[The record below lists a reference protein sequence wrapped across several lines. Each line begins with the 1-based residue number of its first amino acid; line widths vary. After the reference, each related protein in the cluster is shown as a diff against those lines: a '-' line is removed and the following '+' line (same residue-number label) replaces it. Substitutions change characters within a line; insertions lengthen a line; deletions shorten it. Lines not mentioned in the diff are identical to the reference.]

1 MRIAARHPIGHR
13 PLSGIAG
20 WLALLTALVCALV
33 PLDPG
38 PARATGSAFDP
49 TTTSVVLSPRGPRLG
64 TGGQP
69 AVRPPRPD
77 LPDTAPGTAPF
88 APASA
93 IIVAPGDE
101 NAPAPI
107 AAGQAS
113 PLQAP
118 PRAGSIGPRAPPLG

>member
-64 TGGQP
+64 TGEQP

-77 LPDTAPGTAPF
+77 LPDDAPWTTPF
-88 APASA
+88 AAERATAILPART
-93 IIVAPGDE
+93 PE
-101 NAPAPI
+101 PAPI
-107 AAGQAS
+107 TAGDTVS
-113 PLQAP
+113 IPAP
-118 PRAGSIGPRAPPLG
+118 SRAGAIGPRAPPLR